1 MIPIYLLRRKIIDM
15 LDEINNVIDIEP
27 MKEDDTVQIGD
38 IPVDRV
44 GLKNVEN
51 ALVTLKWFWEQKPI
65 DVTPLIQSNQTLQE
79 EIRPWHAQESHQ
91 STLDLFFHYA

>member
-27 MKEDDTVQIGD
+27 MKEDDIVQIGD

-51 ALVTLKWFWEQKPI
+51 ALVTLK
-65 DVTPLIQSNQTLQE
+65 
-79 EIRPWHAQESHQ
+79 
-91 STLDLFFHYA
+91 